1 MELKKAMNNRKSIR
15 SYNGKPITD
24 AQLASILT
32 AAYESP
38 IGMGKYDSIHLT
50 IVTNKGLLDAIDKAG
65 AKFFG
70 NPSMHP
76 LYGAP
81 MLIVVS
87 SSDQGNVA
95 SANVAMII
103 ENMSLAAVEEGVG
116 HCDIYGATY
125 ALSQDPA
132 IVAKLN
138 LPEGFTPT
146 GSIILG
152 QTEAEYSD
160 REIPEKHK
168 FSCNTVD

>member
-1 MELKKAMNNRKSIR
+1 MELKKALNNRKSIR
-15 SYNGKPITD
+15 SYTGEPITD

-32 AAYESP
+32 AACESP

-50 IVTNKGLLDAIDKAG
+50 IVTNKELLDAIDRAG

-95 SANVAMII
+95 SANAAMVIQ
-103 ENMSLAAVEEGVG
+103 NMSLAAVEEGVG

-125 ALSQDPA
+125 ALSQDPDL
-132 IVAKLN
+132 VARLH
-138 LPEGFTPT
+138 LPEGFAPT

-152 QTEAEYSD
+152 QTDARYTD

-168 FSCNTVD
+168 FSCNTIG